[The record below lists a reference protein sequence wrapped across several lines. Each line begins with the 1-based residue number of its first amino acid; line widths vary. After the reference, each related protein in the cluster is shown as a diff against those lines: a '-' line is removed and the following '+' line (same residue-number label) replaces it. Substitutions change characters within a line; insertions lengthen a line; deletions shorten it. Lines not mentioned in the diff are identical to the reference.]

1 MRGLWW
7 GACGGLCPTA
17 PDAADGGHLLILRGS
32 KPKDDQEFFICST
45 TLVFRFGRQSKAPIG
60 SSRIP
65 RLAMEWT
72 WTASNSYYCPS
83 SFSCRSGCGELLVCL
98 FARSLAESRAASIPK
113 SPTAHLKYHYR
124 PTNAAWFPPSISF
137 FEAEDGEWSLPLIGI
152 RFVDFSRAD
161 GPQVSQASR
170 DILVPPSHTVSLKP
184 SLTTLRP
191 SEPLLFS
198 SNSRWL
204 QYFNYLE

>member
-1 MRGLWW
+1 M
-7 GACGGLCPTA
+7 
-17 PDAADGGHLLILRGS
+17 DGDRVEQLLLPLFLQLQVWVR
-32 KPKDDQEFFICST
+32 
-45 TLVFRFGRQSKAPIG
+45 
-60 SSRIP
+60 
-65 RLAMEWT
+65 
-72 WTASNSYYCPS
+72 
-83 SFSCRSGCGELLVCL
+83 RSCL

-113 SPTAHLKYHYR
+113 SPTAHLQYHHYHYR
-124 PTNAAWFPPSISF
+124 PTNAAWFPPSISS

-198 SNSRWL
+198 SNARWL
-204 QYFNYLE
+204 QLSSTIWNNQLLSVHLVIESNR

>member
-1 MRGLWW
+1 MW
-7 GACGGLCPTA
+7 
-17 PDAADGGHLLILRGS
+17 HLLIPRGS
-32 KPKDDQEFFICST
+32 KPKDDQEFLICST
-45 TLVFRFGRQSKAPIG
+45 TFGFRLDAKAKRQ
-60 SSRIP
+60 
-65 RLAMEWT
+65 LAARESPGLLWTWT
-72 WTASNSYYCPS
+72 WTASNNCCNCPS
-83 SFSCRSGCGELLVCL
+83 SAAGLGAASCL

-113 SPTAHLKYHYR
+113 SPTAHLQYHYR
-124 PTNAAWFPPSISF
+124 PTNAASFPPSISL
-137 FEAEDGEWSLPLIGI
+137 FEGRRWGIVGSLCPSSAQ

-204 QYFNYLE
+204 QLSGIIN